1 MREIKTGFARER
13 ALAKKRDEI
22 AAKEANLYKGKR
34 SAETLGRCVATIHP
48 KDYFRL
54 LKKYGHEEVGS
65 DEFLKY
71 FQKKHPHLAPNKL

>member
-13 ALAKKRDEI
+13 ALAKKRDEL
-22 AAKEANLYKGKR
+22 AAREAQLHKGKR
-34 SAETLGRCVATIHP
+34 SAEALGRMVATFH
-48 KDYFRL
+48 KRDYFRL